1 MARCLSTLTE
11 LSEEGYSAKALRR
24 LSDGRKLSPR
34 LAITRADL
42 PRIRAETATR
52 MAISGVQDKV
62 SLRLERGR
70 LVATATGGEYILKPI
85 PGTRLP
91 ELHDDLPANEHLTM
105 QLAEQVFGIRT
116 AANGLV
122 RLADGDLAYLTRRFD
137 RTRDGERVAQ
147 EDFCQ
152 LMERTPDSHG
162 RGYKYDSSYEALGRA
177 LQRFCAAYPVEV
189 EELVR
194 RLLFCYAVGN
204 GDAHLKNF
212 SLQRQPAGDY
222 RLSPAYDLV
231 ASSIHL
237 HNESRL
243 ALDLFAED
251 ELPRGVASHGFE
263 TGGDFLDLADRLGM
277 IPRRATAML
286 DHVLSSR
293 EPALDLVQRSF
304 LTDPA
309 KEAYKALFQ
318 DRLSALA
325 LTSRRGSGTHPAE

>member
-1 MARCLSTLTE
+1 MPRCLSMLTD
-11 LSEEGYSAKALRR
+11 LPEEGYSSKAVRR
-24 LSDGRKLSPR
+24 LSDGRKLVPR
-34 LAITRADL
+34 LAITRADI
-42 PRIRAETATR
+42 PRIRAETAAR
-52 MAISGVQDKV
+52 MSISGVRDKV
-62 SLRLERGR
+62 SLRLERGQ
-70 LVATATGGEYILKPI
+70 LGVTATGGEYILKPI

-122 RLADGDLAYLTRRFD
+122 RLADDELAYLTRRFD
-137 RTRDGERVAQ
+137 RTRDGTRIAQ

-162 RGYKYDSSYEALGRA
+162 RNYKYDSSYEQLGRT
-177 LQRFCAAYPVEV
+177 LQRFCAAYLVEV
-189 EELVR
+189 EELMR
-194 RLLFCYAVGN
+194 RLVFCYAFGN

-237 HNESRL
+237 PNESRL
-243 ALDLFAED
+243 ALDLLADD
-251 ELPRGVASHGFE
+251 EIPRGIESHGFE
-263 TGGDFLDLADRLGM
+263 TGSDFLDLAGRLGM
-277 IPRRATAML
+277 IPRRAAAML
-286 DHVLSSR
+286 DRVLSSG
-293 EPALDLVQRSF
+293 EPALDLVQRSL

-309 KEAYKALFQ
+309 KHAYTALFR
-318 DRLSALA
+318 DRLNALA
-325 LTSRRGSGTHPAE
+325 LKS